1 MLDECVIINVSK
13 VFCVT
18 CDGRTENWETKIL
31 VCSVCGWLRHCSVSA
46 DGLSMLSVDG
56 LIKTVWQVSV
66 WVPDFGFQHHL
77 NYTATFLVMLSSF
90 LHLDTTLTDTRLS
103 P

>member
-56 LIKTVWQVSV
+56 LIKTVW
-66 WVPDFGFQHHL
+66 HL
-77 NYTATFLVMLSSF
+77 GG
-90 LHLDTTLTDTRLS
+90 
-103 P
+103 